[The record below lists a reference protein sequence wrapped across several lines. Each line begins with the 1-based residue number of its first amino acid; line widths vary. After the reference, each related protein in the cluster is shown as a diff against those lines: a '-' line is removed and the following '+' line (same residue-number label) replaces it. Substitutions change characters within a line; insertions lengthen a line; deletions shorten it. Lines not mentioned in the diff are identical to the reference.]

1 MATFAPAGPAAI
13 PAFLSGIKWRI
24 FVDLGVWLCVGL
36 LIAGWN
42 LVFYGFPPIESG
54 LKVVLG
60 CVTLGVFA
68 ATGFA
73 LDVEAA
79 LIRCIAAEDM
89 QITGFDE
96 NKFLSITTKF
106 MVFMALSVGLI
117 FSVLLLLVYKDFS
130 FIIHHMSTIKP
141 FHFYWIITEVLFVFT
156 VLLAGTIWVMRK
168 YCRNLAAMF
177 ELQLNPSTDFPT
189 DAGRR

>member
-1 MATFAPAGPAAI
+1 
-13 PAFLSGIKWRI
+13 
-24 FVDLGVWLCVGL
+24 
-36 LIAGWN
+36 
-42 LVFYGFPPIESG
+42 
-54 LKVVLG
+54 
-60 CVTLGVFA
+60 
-68 ATGFA
+68 
-73 LDVEAA
+73 VEAA